1 MCQLSSTL
9 AIPVCS
15 LQCVKLPHYDSLK
28 RNHLLYILLL
38 LLEKFSHVKCNLILS
53 YLTNSVHILY
63 FPHVFAIYPFC
74 ARAKVSSI
82 SSLTMLINA
91 QCHAVSILCGC
102 SIKAIATVLQ
112 LPQLLHCSA
121 MLR

>member
-63 FPHVFAIYPFC
+63 FPPSVFAIYLYTFW
-74 ARAKVSSI
+74 AMADVSSI
-82 SSLTMLINA
+82 SLLTMLMKV
-91 QCHAVSILCGC
+91 QYH
-102 SIKAIATVLQ
+102 
-112 LPQLLHCSA
+112 SA
-121 MLR
+121 DEV